1 MMKKSIFALI
11 LASALAS
18 AFMPS
23 CTKDDIKP
31 DVDQEDT
38 TGRDTTEIKEP
49 VDSNYIAPGDT
60 VRQKPMVMWIDA
72 SANFDRMKDKKS
84 INATLD
90 KAVKFGFNGIVV
102 DVKPC

>member
-38 TGRDTTEIKEP
+38 TGRDTTEIK
-49 VDSNYIAPGDT
+49 NLLT
-60 VRQKPMVMWIDA
+60 
-72 SANFDRMKDKKS
+72 
-84 INATLD
+84 ATTLLPE
-90 KAVKFGFNGIVV
+90 I
-102 DVKPC
+102 P